1 MATTL
6 QLSSTIFLASY
17 ASTYANARNGQT
29 VTVTVA
35 EYPCFGQYNGGG
47 QYRVNQVGLSFDQ
60 SGLSGPALEA
70 NLILTVTESYG
81 ATIEVREHDWT
92 EGSTGSFVSN
102 PSTKRLLGSLAVAE
116 GVTGD
121 ITIPLNVIGRK
132 SPFKVIL
139 TIADQANNVAPTGD
153 DTILFADA
161 RLEVVA
167 ANRSQTI
174 TTEGPSQQWPIN
186 GRLKVY
192 AEVIGGGGAGR
203 WGQAGGGGGYSA
215 GIVTFPETQPYTYF
229 QVAWSQTG
237 YAQSGDATVGHDS
250 YFAGDSGIVAKGAN
264 GHIGGLSSGGSGAI
278 RFSGGSTRGVNPD
291 TGQPSGT
298 VEGHVGG
305 CGASA
310 SAFGDGGDGLYNVR
324 DGIATGG
331 TSPGAGGPGQSHV
344 EGGGGAGGSY
354 SVAVGGTP
362 GGGSRAA
369 TSTRG
374 QIRIWWFV
382 DMPTGNGGVSLSTP
396 RVQSSSTFVQP
407 PRQLAG
413 IVSLASGRVQATG
426 QTIVIPTGNVGVSLR
441 SPRVETLSTFAP
453 HPAAP
458 SIPGGSPGT
467 GTWDENRKNYE
478 FILTNGGLT
487 ATHNR
492 GYNASASVYGTDG
505 ITNGDHTFKV
515 TVTNANGGVAIGV
528 ANTARSM
535 TATLGWSA
543 NDIAVNTVGNI
554 LYQNQNLG
562 SIGSITAGT
571 TVEIR
576 IKDRRF
582 YVRKPGGQWN
592 GSASI
597 SPEAGNGPDISG
609 ISGSLY
615 PVVFGNNAGLSFT
628 GDFTAWNG
636 TVGAATPGNWAVGV
650 VSLKGPFTSAEAG
663 QNTQAA
669 TVSLSSP
676 STSAQGFRGVS
687 SNGAIT
693 LSSPS
698 AQASGSHTRIG
709 SGVVVLS
716 SPSTNG
722 QGAHGLAGS
731 SAISLASPSAQGSG
745 SHSRVG
751 SGVVSLA
758 TPVVAADGQQ
768 KVGVQGLV
776 KLGSPSVIAYANRGA
791 LASSSVTLTAPTVS
805 AEATHAIGAT
815 ASVILSNPRSEV
827 QADHGVGGSG
837 SVALKGPSTE
847 AFAETFNEAISTV
860 QIGAPMVAGEAQ
872 RGNVAEGQVSL
883 SAPAVEADGSQIT
896 GAYSVVRL
904 ASPKA
909 EAEADHG
916 VAATSS
922 ITLAQPSVTASG
934 SLQPQGVG
942 QIVLGSSKVAGVMSQ
957 GGFARV
963 TLKGPSVDALGGH
976 GASVHGIVTLTAPS
990 ASGEAA
996 AGATGQGN
1004 ADLVAPGVNALAK
1017 RGSAVSAAI
1026 PLALRTTGSLTH
1038 SVGAGGMI
1046 SLTVQPDGQGAHGS
1060 AAQAAIS
1067 LKGPF
1072 AFADAAHGAA
1082 GAGSI
1087 NLMGP
1092 FTIFASNHGAGALG
1106 IVTLNSPM
1114 AEGEIYV
1121 DLSTVYAQG
1130 AVMLGSPMTKAR
1142 FLTVPSH
1149 GQRTVTIPGES
1160 RVVAPPSEARR
1171 LNIEPANRV
1180 VTVAPE

>member
-1 MATTL
+1 MATVSLPLASTL
-6 QLSSTIFLASY
+6 FLASY
-17 ASTYANARNGQT
+17 ASTYANARNGQ
-29 VTVTVA
+29 TVTVA

-121 ITIPLNVIGRK
+121 ITIPLNVIGRR

-139 TIADQANNVAPTGD
+139 TIADQTNNVAPTGD
-153 DTILFADA
+153 DTILFAGA
-161 RLEVVA
+161 RLEVLP
-167 ANRSQTI
+167 ANKSETI

-192 AEVIGGGGAGR
+192 AEVIGGGGVGSM
-203 WGQAGGGGGYSA
+203 GQAGGGGAYSA
-215 GIVTFPETQPYTYF
+215 DIVTFPASQPYTYL

-237 YAQSGDATVGHDS
+237 YAQNGNATVGHDTW
-250 YFAGDSGIVAKGAN
+250 FDGGGGLMAKGGN
-264 GHIGGLSSGGSGAI
+264 GSIGGQASAGRGAI
-278 RFSGGSTRGVNPD
+278 RFSGGSTQIVNPD
-291 TGQPSGT
+291 TGQPAGIQA
-298 VEGHVGG
+298 HVGG

-310 SAFGDGGDGLYNVR
+310 SAFGDGGDGLYNAGR
-324 DGIATGG
+324 DDIATGG

-344 EGGGGAGGSY
+344 EGGGGAGGYY
-354 SVAVGGTP
+354 SAAVGGTP

-467 GTWDENRKNYE
+467 GTWNEARKSYE

-492 GYNASASVYGTDG
+492 GYNASGSIYGTDG

-543 NDIAVNTVGNI
+543 NDIAVNTVGTI
-554 LYQNQNLG
+554 LYLNQNLG

-582 YVRKPGGQWN
+582 YVRKPGDQWN

-669 TVSLSSP
+669 ATVSLSSP

-709 SGVVVLS
+709 SGSVSLTVQTQGSGAHGVAGSSSISLAPKVDGSAEHRRAGSGVVSMASPAVAGDVLVITGANGAISLS
-716 SPSTNG
+716 SPSTDASGHRGARSDAAVLMRSPAVQADGSQAVGANG
-722 QGAHGLAGS
+722 SVSLAQPTVEGTADHGAAGAGAVTLIGPSLEAYAEHRTVAETVISLTAPAVEGQIDRGATSEAAITLGSPAVAGETETKASVGGAISLAAPTVEADGGHGIAGEASVSLASPSVEGSGLMVPSAVVEASLTAPRVSGVMSQTGYARIVIAAPVVDADADHGVGGYGVVELSSPTVEAEAGHGVAGEGSVTLWTPKALAEARRGSSSDGAIPIGSPRLAGVFEHAVGAGGS
-731 SAISLASPSAQGSG
+731 ISLHAPTTLADASHGVSGEGAISLASP
-745 SHSRVG
+745 
-751 SGVVSLA
+751 
-758 TPVVAADGQQ
+758 
-768 KVGVQGLV
+768 
-776 KLGSPSVIAYANRGA
+776 
-791 LASSSVTLTAPTVS
+791 TV
-805 AEATHAIGAT
+805 
-815 ASVILSNPRSEV
+815 
-827 QADHGVGGSG
+827 
-837 SVALKGPSTE
+837 
-847 AFAETFNEAISTV
+847 
-860 QIGAPMVAGEAQ
+860 
-872 RGNVAEGQVSL
+872 
-883 SAPAVEADGSQIT
+883 
-896 GAYSVVRL
+896 
-904 ASPKA
+904 
-909 EAEADHG
+909 
-916 VAATSS
+916 
-922 ITLAQPSVTASG
+922 
-934 SLQPQGVG
+934 
-942 QIVLGSSKVAGVMSQ
+942 
-957 GGFARV
+957 
-963 TLKGPSVDALGGH
+963 
-976 GASVHGIVTLTAPS
+976 
-990 ASGEAA
+990 
-996 AGATGQGN
+996 
-1004 ADLVAPGVNALAK
+1004 
-1017 RGSAVSAAI
+1017 
-1026 PLALRTTGSLTH
+1026 TGSLEPGL
-1038 SVGAGGMI
+1038 V
-1046 SLTVQPDGQGAHGS
+1046 HGS
-1060 AAQAAIS
+1060 GGVVLGGVAVDGAVFIDLTTIYTQGAIS
-1067 LKGPF
+1067 LSSPGVKGR
-1072 AFADAAHGAA
+1072 
-1082 GAGSI
+1082 
-1087 NLMGP
+1087 
-1092 FTIFASNHGAGALG
+1092 AL
-1106 IVTLNSPM
+1106 TLP
-1114 AEGEIYV
+1114 
-1121 DLSTVYAQG
+1121 T
-1130 AVMLGSPMTKAR
+1130 
-1142 FLTVPSH
+1142 H
-1149 GQRTVTIPGES
+1149 GQRTVVIEGEQ
-1160 RVVAPPSEARR
+1160 RVVAPPNEARS
-1171 LNIEPANRV
+1171 LNIPTEERVALIEP
-1180 VTVAPE
+1180 E